1 MHLDL
6 KLCWDTPLNIPCHFK
21 MLQTQSW
28 GTQSNIIF
36 KSTGILYVIKHWGRW
51 FKWVSCWVMVEIKCD
66 PHIIF
71 YSTELQ
77 LIPLFCLKQHRKIL
91 FYQQKKLK
99 KQSITLIT
107 SVVQAIFYFSYT
119 LFLLAPYFKNSG
131 TLTNSFLHFLRLYS
145 FIASPVLCFCIKSFP
160 SYCDLYDDIYL

>member
-1 MHLDL
+1 
-6 KLCWDTPLNIPCHFK
+6 
-21 MLQTQSW
+21 
-28 GTQSNIIF
+28 
-36 KSTGILYVIKHWGRW
+36 
-51 FKWVSCWVMVEIKCD
+51 MVEIKCD

-160 SYCDLYDDIYL
+160 SYCDLYDDIYLQITYLLTSIDYCTAQMFTITTAYFFSLLL